1 MSSERSRRCSLTWRR
16 LCGCCWFGST
26 NPSSQSQ
33 MVSQTLRDSPS
44 IQYSSECCAST
55 LRTVVKV
62 TDLRPSTSLGYEV
75 ITEEPTPYVPA
86 AGLRS
91 YEGALSNEC
100 YDESLYSCYVTWD
113 ERLQLC
119 PSSDYEDMITTGPK
133 PRILAAEPLSWEGA
147 VSKAPGISG
156 SEDQESA
163 QILESEE
170 TCLEEKTL
178 VPLEAPKLF
187 SGVGPACHSYQFLG
201 PEGNVDIELI
211 DESANRY
218 SVHFPMAGFYL
229 WPATRLGFLVTAAV
243 TVRIAFDSWSQHPEL
258 KLQPEEQWMVA
269 GPLFDISVEPEG
281 VIAEIHLPHIIS
293 LPANEVDM
301 SWFHVAHFKHERMIL
316 EAPARVEPFYAVLE
330 NPTFSLMGILLR
342 LTSAIGIS
350 VPIIST
356 ALLYYHFYPKEI
368 KFHLYLIPSDSL
380 VMKAIDE
387 EETKFNGVRLQ
398 TSPPVEPLHFGSSYI
413 VSGLAHLEITPKELK
428 LSYRSPGE
436 PQSFSKVF
444 AGKMEEPITFEVT
457 EQTCKTSVWHTLVKP
472 VELQC
477 RAASPPSPF
486 SAEIFMKE
494 NHRHLR
500 ARLGDLSGVLDDL
513 QDSEVFTE
521 EEKELVQQFPTQ
533 QRKNETL
540 LRMVE
545 KKGPQALEI
554 LFRSLQQRDPYL
566 MSYLSQQSL

>member
-1 MSSERSRRCSLTWRR
+1 MSSGRSRRCCLTWRR

-26 NPSSQSQ
+26 DPSRQSQ
-33 MVSQTLRDSPS
+33 MLHHAPQDSRPILYQSENCARTLR
-44 IQYSSECCAST
+44 IVE
-55 LRTVVKV
+55 KV
-62 TDLRPSTSLGYEV
+62 TDLRPPTSSGYEV
-75 ITEEPTPYVPA
+75 ITEGPTPYVPA
-86 AGLRS
+86 AGLPS
-91 YEGALSNEC
+91 YERALSNE
-100 YDESLYSCYVTWD
+100 YYGESLYSCYETWD
-113 ERLQLC
+113 EGLQLC
-119 PSSDYEDMITTGPK
+119 PSSDYEDMITTGPTAHI
-133 PRILAAEPLSWEGA
+133 PADEPVYWEEA
-147 VSKAPGISG
+147 VSKAPGSSG

-163 QILESEE
+163 QILGSEE
-170 TCLEEKTL
+170 TWLEEKTL

-187 SGVGPACHSYQFLG
+187 FGVGPACHSYQFLG

-211 DESANRY
+211 DESASKY
-218 SVHFPMAGFYL
+218 SVHFPMAGFYM

-258 KLQPEEQWMVA
+258 KLQHEEQWMVA

-301 SWFHVAHFKHERMIL
+301 SWFHVAHFKDEGMVL
-316 EAPARVEPFYAVLE
+316 ETPARVEPFYAVLE
-330 NPTFSLMGILLR
+330 NPSFSLMGMLLK
-342 LTSAIGIS
+342 LASAIGIP
-350 VPIIST
+350 VPITST
-356 ALLYYHFYPKEI
+356 ALLYYHFYPEDI
-368 KFHLYLIPSDSL
+368 KFHLYLIPSDAL
-380 VMKAIDE
+380 LMKAIDD
-387 EETKFNGVRLQ
+387 EETKFHGVRLQ
-398 TSPPVEPLHFGSSYI
+398 TSPPVKPLYFASSYI
-413 VSGLAHLEITPKELK
+413 LSDLARLEIMPKELK

-436 PQSFSKVF
+436 PQAFSKVF

-457 EQTCKTSVWHTLVKP
+457 EQTRKTLVWHTLVKP
-472 VELQC
+472 VELLHC
-477 RAASPPSPF
+477 AAASPTPLSV
-486 SAEIFMKE
+486 ETFMKE

-500 ARLGDLSGVLDDL
+500 ARLGELNGVLDDL

-554 LFRSLQQRDPYL
+554 LYRSLQQRDPYL